1 MGGRDLSPR
10 DALERWLDKQR
21 AEKSEA
27 SISAYYYRL
36 KLFVE
41 WCEQHDIDDM
51 ADVDGWAVDEYELH
65 RRSKQVAA
73 STLHNEIKTLRRW
86 LKYLGQIG
94 VVDAGLWQ
102 GMEIPQIPETEAS
115 DDTRLSPPDAKA
127 LIEYY
132 RDSTPHYGTRGHA
145 LLEFAWH
152 TGARVGGIRAVDLH
166 DVEHAQ
172 AFVRFV
178 HRPDQ
183 DTPLKNGRD
192 GERVV
197 ALPAVVVDVLET
209 YIDSERMDSHDSHGR
224 SPLFTSTRGRP
235 TTGTL
240 RDWMYRV
247 TQPCVYSP
255 CPHDRKRDTCEYR
268 EKAKLSGC
276 PSSRSPH
283 QVRTGAI
290 TWMLNKGDPADV
302 VSKRV
307 NATVEVIEQHYDKEQ
322 DIEEMEQRR
331 RQYVGDITEQ

>member
-1 MGGRDLSPR
+1 MGSERDLSPSE
-10 DALERWLDKQR
+10 ALERWLDKQR

-27 SISAYYYRL
+27 SIQSYYYRL

-41 WCEQHDIDDM
+41 WAEEQGIKDM
-51 ADVDGWAVDEYELH
+51 AAVDGWTVDEYELH
-65 RRSKQVAA
+65 RRSKEVAA

-86 LKYLGQIG
+86 LMYLAQIG
-94 VVDAGLWQ
+94 VVDRDVAEGI
-102 GMEIPQIPETEAS
+102 EIPQIPDSEQS
-115 DDTRLSPPDAKA
+115 DDTRLSPDDARE
-127 LIEYY
+127 LINYY
-132 RDSTPHYGTRGHA
+132 RDSSQRANRGHA

-152 TGARVGGIRAVDLH
+152 TGARVGGIRAVDLR
-166 DVEHAQ
+166 DLEIGE

-178 HRPDQ
+178 HRPEQ
-183 DTPLKNGRD
+183 GTPLKNGRD

-197 ALPAVVVDVLET
+197 ALPQPVVKVLEEF
-209 YIDSERMDSHDSHGR
+209 IDSERMDSHDDHGR
-224 SPLFTSTRGRP
+224 SPLFTSSRGRP

-247 TQPCVYSP
+247 TQPCVYGP
-255 CPHDRKRDTCEYR
+255 CPHDRERQSCEYR

-283 QVRTGAI
+283 QVRTGSI
-290 TWMLNKGDPADV
+290 TWMLNRGDPADV

-322 DIEEMEQRR
+322 EIEEMEQRR
-331 RQYVGDITEQ
+331 REYVGDIREQ